1 MKDGRLRLT
10 SCRFLFIRPT
20 PRSVSSFSPSVRSPS
35 SLHPTLPHPAPRS
48 SIHSRRSLITSRE
61 ADGERRL
68 GRRTEP
74 RTRRGED
81 MRANQ
86 GSRIWILQITVYY
99 KELLTINC
107 QGTNHPRSI
116 LSFMDISILYLMVRS
131 LLVTTGST
139 LFACGSFLSPSVPV
153 RDRREEGPDRRGNV
167 HRSRKKPSEVRW
179 MTKRLEHDRSEGR
192 RTEPLGT
199 RRNPRD

>member
-1 MKDGRLRLT
+1 MNEAAIINVISIGGAASCFLSLGCYRSGPSRL
-10 SCRFLFIRPT
+10 SC
-20 PRSVSSFSPSVRSPS
+20 
-35 SLHPTLPHPAPRS
+35 HYAPN
-48 SIHSRRSLITSRE
+48 
-61 ADGERRL
+61 
-68 GRRTEP
+68 GRR
-74 RTRRGED
+74 RDED

-199 RRNPRD
+199 RRNPRDWGPNEIENEGFS

>member
-1 MKDGRLRLT
+1 MSVT
-10 SCRFLFIRPT
+10 SLPPFHSYRGANVVSGAPVSEASRIWKRKSLVTAGKNWTMMVMFPPLSLPT
-20 PRSVSSFSPSVRSPS
+20 FS
-35 SLHPTLPHPAPRS
+35 HPAPRS

-99 KELLTINC
+99 KELLTVNR

-131 LLVTTGST
+131 LHSFTTGD
-139 LFACGSFLSPSVPV
+139 GESFLHYAHS
-153 RDRREEGPDRRGNV
+153 
-167 HRSRKKPSEVRW
+167 
-179 MTKRLEHDRSEGR
+179 L
-192 RTEPLGT
+192 L
-199 RRNPRD
+199 

>member
-1 MKDGRLRLT
+1 MALESFGCSGSFMVMFPPL
-10 SCRFLFIRPT
+10 SPPT
-20 PRSVSSFSPSVRSPS
+20 FS
-35 SLHPTLPHPAPRS
+35 HPAPRS

-81 MRANQ
+81 MRPNQ

-131 LLVTTGST
+131 LHSFTAGD
-139 LFACGSFLSPSVPV
+139 GESFLHYAHS
-153 RDRREEGPDRRGNV
+153 
-167 HRSRKKPSEVRW
+167 
-179 MTKRLEHDRSEGR
+179 L
-192 RTEPLGT
+192 L
-199 RRNPRD
+199 